1 MWILEEGQILPY
13 LRSHY
18 PVFDQSG
25 PVDIQCIGALEGEEK
40 PREPDEGGL
49 INYIFRVSN
58 GKQSVIV
65 KQGRSASRKN
75 DKIVLPIWRNR
86 QEYETLRLRHAIVP
100 QYTPE
105 TYYVDWENAIFLMED
120 VSDLA
125 QVRKLL
131 CSGVMLPGLAEL
143 IDRDES
149 IRVCCYEL
157 RHKFMTRG
165 EALIHGDL
173 HTSNVFADEERLKVI
188 DMEYT
193 FAGPLCYDIGYFAA
207 SLLTQYCT
215 ACFRPFPSE
224 GARRTFLSYLLSS
237 LLELYYSFVE
247 HFTEFWREDA
257 KPIYQRSGG
266 FCEHLARGFLPD
278 VLGFAAV
285 PCFPQITTSLT
296 PEFAQLD
303 GKARGQAHELCL
315 VLSRYLLLERE
326 RWDTM
331 EDAVQAIGA
340 VTQIYLDCLE

>member
-1 MWILEEGQILPY
+1 L
-13 LRSHY
+13 
-18 PVFDQSG
+18 
-25 PVDIQCIGALEGEEK
+25 
-40 PREPDEGGL
+40 
-49 INYIFRVSN
+49 
-58 GKQSVIV
+58 
-65 KQGRSASRKN
+65 
-75 DKIVLPIWRNR
+75 
-86 QEYETLRLRHAIVP
+86 
-100 QYTPE
+100 
-105 TYYVDWENAIFLMED
+105 
-120 VSDLA
+120 
-125 QVRKLL
+125 
-131 CSGVMLPGLAEL
+131 
-143 IDRDES
+143 
-149 IRVCCYEL
+149 
-157 RHKFMTRG
+157 
-165 EALIHGDL
+165 
-173 HTSNVFADEERLKVI
+173 
-188 DMEYT
+188 
-193 FAGPLCYDIGYFAA
+193 AA
-207 SLLTQYCT
+207 SLRTQYCT

>member
-1 MWILEEGQILPY
+1 
-13 LRSHY
+13 
-18 PVFDQSG
+18 
-25 PVDIQCIGALEGEEK
+25 
-40 PREPDEGGL
+40 
-49 INYIFRVSN
+49 
-58 GKQSVIV
+58 
-65 KQGRSASRKN
+65 
-75 DKIVLPIWRNR
+75 
-86 QEYETLRLRHAIVP
+86 
-100 QYTPE
+100 
-105 TYYVDWENAIFLMED
+105 
-120 VSDLA
+120 
-125 QVRKLL
+125 
-131 CSGVMLPGLAEL
+131 
-143 IDRDES
+143 
-149 IRVCCYEL
+149 
-157 RHKFMTRG
+157 MTRG

-315 VLSRYLLLERE
+315 CSAGTFCLSGSGGIRWRMRFRPSERL
-326 RWDTM
+326 RKFTWIAWNKRSKLRHM
-331 EDAVQAIGA
+331 AG
-340 VTQIYLDCLE
+340 